1 MWRNPQNIEKSRI
14 RDMLAVTALFAP
26 WADNS
31 QDVWLQSGY
40 KRKGAEIFCPL
51 GKKQSIEQEKNQL

>member
-31 QDVWLQSGY
+31 QDVWQQSGY
-40 KRKGAEIFCPL
+40 KREGPDIFLPDW
-51 GKKQSIEQEKNQL
+51 KKYRV